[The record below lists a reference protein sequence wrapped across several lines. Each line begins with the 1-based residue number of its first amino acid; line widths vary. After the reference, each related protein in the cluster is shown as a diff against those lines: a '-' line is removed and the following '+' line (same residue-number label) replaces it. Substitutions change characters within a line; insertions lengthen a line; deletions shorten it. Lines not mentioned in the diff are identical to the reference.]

1 MSFQSFQNFQPGIGR
16 GPERP
21 VITFLRVRPAP
32 TVTEEGA
39 RTRRAE
45 GTTAVELERPDP
57 EAAAA
62 CLAGGVLP
70 VATGGPAPEAPDAPE
85 VPETAAWVVPPAVA
99 LQLSEQGVPGWRL
112 SVTHG
117 GERAAV
123 IDALARAEAA
133 FLRTGRSRTAEAAQL
148 AGLPAIRARVSVFA
162 DSVPDA
168 VAAVRAG
175 AGDLL
180 LRDWDAERIGQLRD
194 ALAAEPEPAALEER
208 TVFPPGLSVDEAR
221 RELPPGLFKVYLDQ
235 ADASG
240 FARPRYSWAPGA
252 PLPPPLNPYRFSAA
266 WPDAAWSGAE
276 GGGLEAASP
285 PVRAVLENSL
295 QGTPPSAAETARLL
309 SARGRD
315 VDAAAWAADRLR
327 SRRVGEEVTYVVN
340 RNINY
345 TNICYFRCGFCAFSK
360 GPRSL
365 NLRGDPYLMS
375 VEEVVER
382 TLEAAERGATEVCL
396 QGGIHP
402 EFTGRFYADV
412 LSAIKQA
419 APDMHVHGFT
429 PLEVWQGAETLGMPV
444 RAFLEMLAEAGL
456 GTLPGTAAEILDD
469 RVRKHLCPDKIRTA
483 QWAEVMLTAHELG
496 LRSTATIMFGHID
509 DPAAWAN
516 HLETLREIQRRTG
529 GFTEFVPLPFVHM
542 AAPIYLRGR
551 ARPGPTWDEV
561 VLVHAVARLA
571 FDGLIPNIQASWV
584 KLGLEGGARLLQAGC
599 NDLGGTLMNETIS
612 RAAGASHG
620 QEVDGERFEELI
632 LSLGRVPR
640 RRTTLYEPVAV
651 PARV

>member
-1 MSFQSFQNFQPGIGR
+1 MSPTDSGEGVSGR
-16 GPERP
+16 EVIKVNT
-21 VITFLRVRPAP
+21 VITFLRVRPASA
-32 TVTEEGA
+32 VTEEGA
-39 RTRRAE
+39 VTRRAE
-45 GTTAVELERPDP
+45 GTTAIELERPDP
-57 EAAAA
+57 QAMAA
-62 CLAGGVLP
+62 CLAGGVAP
-70 VATGGPAPEAPDAPE
+70 VGTGGQAAEMPEA
-85 VPETAAWVVPPAVA
+85 AAWAVPPAVA
-99 LQLSEQGVPGWRL
+99 LRLSEGGVPGWRL
-112 SVTHG
+112 SVAHG
-117 GERAAV
+117 PRRSEAL
-123 IDALARAEAA
+123 DALARTEAA
-133 FLRTGRSRTAEAAQL
+133 YLRTGRSRVAEAAQL
-148 AGLPAIRARVSVFA
+148 ASLPAVGARVSVFV
-162 DSVPDA
+162 DSVADA
-168 VAAVRAG
+168 LAAVRAG

-180 LRDWDAERIGQLRD
+180 LRDWDAEGIGWLRD
-194 ALAAEPEPAALEER
+194 ALLVLPEPRMLEER
-208 TVFPPGLSVDEAR
+208 TVFPPGLSADEAR
-221 RELPPGLFKVYLDQ
+221 RELAPGLFKVYLDQ

-240 FARPRYSWAPGA
+240 YARPRYSWAPGA
-252 PLPPPLNPYRFSAA
+252 PVPPPLNPRRFSAA
-266 WPDAAWSGAE
+266 WPDAAWTGASG
-276 GGGLEAASP
+276 GDLRGASP
-285 PVRAVLENSL
+285 PVRAILENSL
-295 QGTPPSAAETARLL
+295 QGKPPSAAETARLL

-315 VDAAAWAADRLR
+315 MEAVAEAADRLR
-327 SRRVGEEVTYVVN
+327 SLRVGEEVTYVVN

-375 VEEVVER
+375 AEEVVER

-402 EFTGRFYADV
+402 EFTGRFYVDV
-412 LSAIKQA
+412 LSAIKRA

-429 PLEVWQGAETLGMPV
+429 PLEVWQGAETLGMTV
-444 RAFLEMLAEAGL
+444 RDFLTMLAEAGL

-509 DPAAWAN
+509 DPLAWAN

-584 KLGLEGGARLLQAGC
+584 KLGLEGGGRLLGAGC

-612 RAAGASHG
+612 RSAGASHG
-620 QEVDGERFEELI
+620 QEVDGEQFEELI
-632 LSLGRVPR
+632 LSLGRIPR
-640 RRTTLYEPVAV
+640 RRTTLYERVDEPVA
-651 PARV
+651 ARA